1 MVLGKVRRLITI
13 KEEGI
18 LLIKKEQEVDISL
31 QVVQKVLVNLMKKMN
46 INKELLSLIENSNIK
61 KASKGQVVKNEVLIL
76 DIKNQ
81 TTNKK

>member
-1 MVLGKVRRLITI
+1 MVHGKVRRLITI

-61 KASKGQVVKNEVLIL
+61 KASKGQVAKNEVLIL